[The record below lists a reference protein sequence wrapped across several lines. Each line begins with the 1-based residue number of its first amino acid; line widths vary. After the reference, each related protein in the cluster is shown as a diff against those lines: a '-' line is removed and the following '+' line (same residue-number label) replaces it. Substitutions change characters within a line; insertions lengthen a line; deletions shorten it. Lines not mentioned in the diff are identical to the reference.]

1 MAFQQP
7 TRQQQQAPRLTHAG
21 SSNGGSVIAAPTQPA
36 PSESQTWVLFT
47 PGTDAGTTTSY
58 FSSAHDDGQHTPGR
72 SQISDLGSLGTIA
85 QQGSQN
91 NASPSE
97 ALLDESIAATED
109 DAELDSL
116 DSHLPEFRAGSAPYV
131 VSQHEVSVSP
141 QAATVFP
148 SHDGLGSFRFEA
160 PGGINA
166 EVQDRLYAFERYNP
180 NRIRLRAENFSLAQL
195 EPESE
200 EVQEAERVRRIEAWR
215 LEQSRLLLED
225 IRKETRRR
233 RLSEA
238 SRLSAPQRRASIG
251 GASAAGGEVVEQQA
265 VARSVADEEA
275 AEINLGSTDWHEQ
288 DEPRSVAD
296 TSDGKQQPGLLSRIA
311 RKVIC
316 DLIGIDEKVLSLIF
330 GPAPPAPDDKM
341 LDDALPSEVS
351 SEPDWQLR
359 MLERISRELGI
370 LVHQMSAHPPGAF
383 STYTRVQHATLPYAG
398 LPVIPETSAETATSE
413 TAARTSAGMGDSA
426 LSMPQFKPTVGRPA
440 TEPTAPSIPEAA
452 AATSATAGDSLHQQ
466 HTFTQQEWEQDLDI
480 RLVFRYLRSRF
491 ASSRQAAPAPAS
503 NLSTSTSTS
512 TSTSPSASSTSLH
525 PQDVA
530 AKAARVRQHHPLVSH
545 AYHHHLHHHHHH
557 FHHHHHHHR
566 PRPAERARSMKP
578 AIAAGSGATG
588 GAVSGGAAG
597 AGSGSPVA
605 AAAAVRYT
613 AGPGSCAS
621 QSTRRSATRR
631 SSISSRHSS
640 RHYWDIGGSVA
651 SGSVIASTG
660 VMGSWGEV

>member
-1 MAFQQP
+1 
-7 TRQQQQAPRLTHAG
+7 
-21 SSNGGSVIAAPTQPA
+21 
-36 PSESQTWVLFT
+36 
-47 PGTDAGTTTSY
+47 
-58 FSSAHDDGQHTPGR
+58 
-72 SQISDLGSLGTIA
+72 
-85 QQGSQN
+85 
-91 NASPSE
+91 
-97 ALLDESIAATED
+97 
-109 DAELDSL
+109 
-116 DSHLPEFRAGSAPYV
+116 
-131 VSQHEVSVSP
+131 
-141 QAATVFP
+141 
-148 SHDGLGSFRFEA
+148 
-160 PGGINA
+160 
-166 EVQDRLYAFERYNP
+166 
-180 NRIRLRAENFSLAQL
+180 
-195 EPESE
+195 
-200 EVQEAERVRRIEAWR
+200 
-215 LEQSRLLLED
+215 
-225 IRKETRRR
+225 
-233 RLSEA
+233 
-238 SRLSAPQRRASIG
+238 
-251 GASAAGGEVVEQQA
+251 
-265 VARSVADEEA
+265 
-275 AEINLGSTDWHEQ
+275 
-288 DEPRSVAD
+288 
-296 TSDGKQQPGLLSRIA
+296 
-311 RKVIC
+311 VIC

-426 LSMPQFKPTVGRPA
+426 PSMPQFKPTVGRPA

-503 NLSTSTSTS
+503 NLSTSTSI
-512 TSTSPSASSTSLH
+512 STSPSASSTSLH

-530 AKAARVRQHHPLVSH
+530 AKAARVRLHHPLVSH

-578 AIAAGSGATG
+578 ATAAGSGATG

-605 AAAAVRYT
+605 AATAVRYT